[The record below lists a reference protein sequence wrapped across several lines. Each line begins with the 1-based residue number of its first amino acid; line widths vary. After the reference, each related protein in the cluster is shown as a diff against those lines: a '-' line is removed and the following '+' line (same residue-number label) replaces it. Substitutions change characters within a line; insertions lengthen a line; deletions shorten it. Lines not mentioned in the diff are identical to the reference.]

1 MPLKDIPELRGEN
14 ARDALLNFY
23 EDLGWDRKKK
33 LDPRKVKMNEKDWG
47 ELLNNL
53 LKFKPKDY
61 LGVSF
66 LLMNQGPSGDD
77 TVPSGKVL
85 WEESSDEV
93 SDECLIALRAA
104 SEVIGE
110 KCKLP
115 RK

>member
-1 MPLKDIPELRGEN
+1 MVLKDIPKLHGEN
-14 ARDALLNFY
+14 ALDALLNFY

-33 LDPRKVKMNEKDWG
+33 LDPRKFKMNEKDWG

-53 LKFKPKDY
+53 LKFEPRDR
-61 LGVSF
+61 VSIAF
-66 LLMNQGPSGDD
+66 MLLNKGPSGDD

-85 WEESSDEV
+85 WEESNEVV

-110 KCKLP
+110 KCK
-115 RK
+115 R